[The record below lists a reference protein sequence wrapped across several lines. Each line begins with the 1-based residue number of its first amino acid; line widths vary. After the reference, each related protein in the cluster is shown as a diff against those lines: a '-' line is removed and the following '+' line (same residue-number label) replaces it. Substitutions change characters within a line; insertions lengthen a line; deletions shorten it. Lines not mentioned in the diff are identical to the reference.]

1 MTDSSNKTNN
11 TGFNNTDFNNT
22 DSNNT
27 DSNNID
33 SNKNDTN
40 SSKKIAIIGSGISG
54 LTCAYLLNK
63 KHDISVFE
71 GGDYIGGHTA
81 TKEIDFAGKIWQIDT
96 GFIVFNDRTYPN
108 FEKLLDQIGVDR
120 LETEM
125 SFSVSNQD
133 SGLEYSGS
141 GLNGLFAQRSN
152 IFNFKFLTL
161 IKEILRFNKLCKE
174 LWNNK
179 QVESD
184 QNLGA
189 FLKHHQ
195 FSEYFANHY
204 ILPMGAAIWS
214 TSLTEMK
221 AFPLYFFIRF
231 FYNHGLLSISN
242 RPQWYVI
249 PGGSKQYIK
258 PLVESFCDKINLN
271 SPVTAVRR
279 LPEGV
284 EIQINHGM
292 WQYFDEVVLACHSD
306 QAQAMLVDITE
317 QEKSV
322 LGGLKYQKNEVVM
335 HHDESLLPN
344 KKGAWAAWNYHLN
357 SDNLRPAALTYN
369 MNILQ
374 NLPENAPTFCI
385 TLNQTA
391 LIDPKKILA
400 TYQYDHPVFNA
411 SSLDSQ
417 QKRKEVCGQNN
428 THFAGAYWYNGF
440 HEDGVVSALDVCKR
454 FGISL

>member
-1 MTDSSNKTNN
+1 MI
-11 TGFNNTDFNNT
+11 
-22 DSNNT
+22 DSNNKK
-27 DSNNID
+27 
-33 SNKNDTN
+33 NK
-40 SSKKIAIIGSGISG
+40 KKIAIVGTGISG

-63 KHDISVFE
+63 EHDISVFE
-71 GGDYIGGHTA
+71 SGDYIGGHTA
-81 TKEIDFAGKIWQIDT
+81 TKDVDFAGKVWQIDT

-108 FEKLLDQIGVDR
+108 FERLLAQIGVKR
-120 LETEM
+120 LATEM

-152 IFNFKFLTL
+152 IFNFQFLNL
-161 IKEILRFNKLCKE
+161 IKEILRFNKLCKK
-174 LWNNK
+174 LWAAK

-184 QNLGA
+184 QNLGV
-189 FLKHHQ
+189 FLQNHK

-214 TSLTEMK
+214 TSLVEMK

-231 FYNHGLLSISN
+231 FYNHGLLNIFN

-258 PLVESFCDKINLN
+258 PLVASFSDKIYLN
-271 SPVTAVRR
+271 SPVTAVKR
-279 LPEGV
+279 LTDGV
-284 EIQINHGM
+284 ELQVNNEP
-292 WQYFDEVVLACHSD
+292 WQRFDEIVLACHSD
-306 QAQAMLVDITE
+306 QSQSMLVDITA
-317 QEKSV
+317 QEKKV

-335 HHDESLLPN
+335 HHDENLLPK

-357 SDNLRPAALTYN
+357 SDNVRPAALTYN

-374 NLPENAPTFCI
+374 RLPENSPVFCI
-385 TLNQTA
+385 TLNQTD
-391 LIDPKKILA
+391 LIDPQKILA
-400 TYQYDHPVFNA
+400 VYSYDHPVFNA
-411 SSLDSQ
+411 GSLDSQ
-417 QKRKEVCGQNN
+417 QKRSDICGKNH

-454 FGISL
+454 FGITL

>member
-1 MTDSSNKTNN
+1 MTEVNN
-11 TGFNNTDFNNT
+11 
-22 DSNNT
+22 
-27 DSNNID
+27 
-33 SNKNDTN
+33 
-40 SSKKIAIIGSGISG
+40 KKIAIVGSGISG

-63 KHDISVFE
+63 QHDISVFE
-71 GGDYIGGHTA
+71 AGDYIGGHTA
-81 TKEIDFAGKIWQIDT
+81 TKEVNFAGKVWQIDT

-108 FEKLLDQIGVDR
+108 FEKLLAQVGVDR
-120 LETEM
+120 LATEM

-133 SGLEYSGS
+133 TGLEYSGS

-152 IFNFKFLTL
+152 IFNVNFLTL
-161 IKEILRFNKLCKE
+161 IKEILRFNKLCKK
-174 LWNNK
+174 LWAAE
-179 QVESD
+179 QVNSD
-184 QNLGA
+184 QNLGD
-189 FLKHHQ
+189 FLKYHD

-231 FYNHGLLSISN
+231 FYNHGLLSIFN

-258 PLVESFCDKINLN
+258 PLVKSFIKKIHLN
-271 SPVTAVRR
+271 APVTAVKR
-279 LPEGV
+279 LSKGV
-284 EIQINHGM
+284 ELKINDGE
-292 WQYFDEVVLACHSD
+292 WQYFDEVILACHSD
-306 QAQAMLVDITE
+306 QAQRMLVDISE
-317 QEKSV
+317 QEKLI

-335 HHDESLLPN
+335 HHDESLLPT

-374 NLPENAPTFCI
+374 NLPKEAPSFCI
-385 TLNQTA
+385 TLNQSA
-391 LIDPKKILA
+391 LISKQKILA
-400 TYQYDHPVFNA
+400 VYHYDHPVFNA
-411 SSLDSQ
+411 SSLNSQ
-417 QKRKEVCGQNN
+417 QKRTDICGKNN

-440 HEDGVVSALDVCKR
+440 HEDGVVSALDVCQR
-454 FGISL
+454 FGITL

>member
-1 MTDSSNKTNN
+1 MTDSSSKNK
-11 TGFNNTDFNNT
+11 
-22 DSNNT
+22 
-27 DSNNID
+27 
-33 SNKNDTN
+33 
-40 SSKKIAIIGSGISG
+40 KKIAIIGTGISG

-63 KHDISVFE
+63 EHDISVFE
-71 GGDYIGGHTA
+71 AGDYIGGHTA
-81 TKEIDFAGKIWQIDT
+81 TKEVDFQGQQWQIDT

-108 FEKLLDQIGVDR
+108 FEKLLKKLGVDR
-120 LETEM
+120 LATEM

-133 SGLEYSGS
+133 TGLEYSGS

-152 IFNFKFLTL
+152 IFNVKFLCL
-161 IKEILRFNKLCKE
+161 IKDILRFNKLCKT
-174 LWNNK
+174 LWAAK
-179 QVESD
+179 QVNSE
-184 QNLGA
+184 QNLGE
-189 FLKHHQ
+189 FLTHHG
-195 FSEYFANHY
+195 FSDYFANHY

-231 FYNHGLLSISN
+231 FYNHGLLSVFN

-249 PGGSKQYIK
+249 SGGSKQYII
-258 PLVESFCDKINLN
+258 PLIESFSGKIHLN
-271 SPVTAVRR
+271 SPVTAVKR
-279 LPEGV
+279 LKEGV
-284 EIQINHGM
+284 ELQINNAGSQGE

-306 QAQAMLVDITE
+306 QAQKMLVDITD

-335 HHDESLLPN
+335 HHDESLLPAQ
-344 KKGAWAAWNYHLN
+344 KGAWAAWNYHLN

-374 NLPENAPTFCI
+374 NLPAHAPTFCI

-391 LIDPKKILA
+391 LIDKQKILSV
-400 TYQYDHPVFNA
+400 YHYDHPVFNA
-411 SSLDSQ
+411 SSLASQ
-417 QKRKEVCGQNN
+417 QKRSEICGKNN

-440 HEDGVVSALDVCKR
+440 HEDGVNSALDVCKR

>member
-1 MTDSSNKTNN
+1 MTQLSNINLNN
-11 TGFNNTDFNNT
+11 
-22 DSNNT
+22 
-27 DSNNID
+27 
-33 SNKNDTN
+33 K
-40 SSKKIAIIGSGISG
+40 KKIAIVGSGISG

-63 KHDISVFE
+63 EHDISVFE
-71 GGDYIGGHTA
+71 SGDYIGGHTA
-81 TKEIDFAGKIWQIDT
+81 TKEVKFADQMWQIDT

-108 FEKLLDQIGVDR
+108 FEKLLAQIGVDR
-120 LETEM
+120 LPTEM

-152 IFNFKFLTL
+152 IFNIRFLNL
-161 IKEILRFNKLCKE
+161 IKEILRFNKLCKK
-174 LWNNK
+174 LWAAK
-179 QVESD
+179 QVAGNE
-184 QNLGA
+184 NLGD
-189 FLKHHQ
+189 FLKQHK
-195 FSEYFANHY
+195 FSEYFAAHY

-214 TSLTEMK
+214 ASLIEMK

-231 FYNHGLLSISN
+231 FYNHGLLSIFN

-249 PGGSKQYIK
+249 PGGSKQYIT
-258 PLVESFCDKINLN
+258 PLVSSFSNKIHLN
-271 SPVTAVRR
+271 SSVTAVKR
-279 LPEGV
+279 LPEGIELQV
-284 EIQINHGM
+284 NNGQ
-292 WQYFDEVVLACHSD
+292 WQRFDEVVLACHSD

-322 LGGLKYQKNEVVM
+322 LGGLKYQQNEVVM
-335 HHDESLLPN
+335 HHDQSLLPS

-357 SDNLRPAALTYN
+357 SDNFRPAALTYN

-374 NLPENAPTFCI
+374 RLPDSAPTFCI

-391 LIDPKKILA
+391 LIDPQKILA
-400 TYQYDHPVFNA
+400 VYHYDHPIFNA
-411 SSLDSQ
+411 RSLDSQ
-417 QKRKEVCGQNN
+417 QKRTHICGHNH

-454 FGISL
+454 FGITL